1 MQSIRNPHSDPPP
14 FAREATRGGNVAVE
28 HESQMQSVVV
38 VGCGA
43 IGSHLVPHLGRM
55 PGIRRVAVIDPD
67 VYEEKNLRSQDITR
81 RDLGRPKAVVQTHR
95 LRRVNPA
102 LEVIAVAD
110 AVENVPLGRLRANV
124 ILACLDSRAAR
135 RHVNRIAW
143 CLGVPWIDSGVQGED
158 LLARVNVYVPQAH
171 QPCHECAWDERDYQ
185 TLEQTYPCDGGGAP
199 PQPTNAPSSLG
210 ALAASLLALE
220 CEKVLAGRWEW
231 AAVGRQVLINA
242 SGHKH
247 YVTKFGHNPACR
259 FDHTVWRIET
269 VDQPPDKLTVAGVLA
284 FVSQSNGRHPSAL
297 RIPGQAFVKQLTCFA
312 CGYTRDARLRLIGR
326 LRTAERRCGAC
337 GGEMRVAGFDMIE
350 RLNPAELPGATLD
363 RPLRSFGIRLGD
375 VVTLSTAEG
384 DRHFEIGTGETEGVR
399 RKG

>member
-1 MQSIRNPHSDPPP
+1 
-14 FAREATRGGNVAVE
+14 
-28 HESQMQSVVV
+28 MQSVVV

-55 PGIRRVAVIDPD
+55 PGMGRVVLIDHD
-67 VYEEKNLRSQDITR
+67 MYEEKNLCSQDITR
-81 RDLGRPKAVVQTHR
+81 RDLDRPKAVVQAHR

-102 LEVIAVAD
+102 LKVIAVAD
-110 AVENVPLGRLRANV
+110 AVENVPLGQLRANV

-143 CLGVPWIDSGVQGED
+143 RLGVPWIDSGVQGED

-171 QPCHECAWDERDYQ
+171 QPCLECAWDERDYQ
-185 TLEQTYPCDGGGAP
+185 TLEQTYPCSGGSAS
-199 PQPTNAPSSLG
+199 PQPTNSPSSLG

-247 YVTKFGHNPACR
+247 YVTRFGHNPACR

-284 FVSQSNGRHPSAL
+284 LVSQSNGRHPSAL
-297 RIPGQAFVKQLTCFA
+297 RIPGQAFVRQLTCHE
-312 CGYTRDARLRLIGR
+312 CGQTRAARLRLIGR
-326 LRTAERRCGAC
+326 MRTAERRCGTC
-337 GGEMRVAGFDMIE
+337 GGEMRGAGFDMIE
-350 RLNPAELPGATLD
+350 RLNPAELPEATLE
-363 RPLRSFGIRLGD
+363 RSLRSFGIRSGD

-384 DRHFEIGTGETEGVR
+384 ERHFEIGTGEVEGVR